1 MNKKIIAFTIILSL
15 IGLLSIY
22 SSSYIWS
29 LYKYGYSFKY
39 LLNQSIFF
47 IIGIVMMRVMTMR
60 LQRKGGHTMKKISQL
75 GFVFGIIGA
84 VAGAAGIVLGAIGM
98 VKNR

>member
-1 MNKKIIAFTIILSL
+1 MTP
-15 IGLLSIY
+15 
-22 SSSYIWS
+22 
-29 LYKYGYSFKY
+29 
-39 LLNQSIFF
+39 
-47 IIGIVMMRVMTMR
+47 GIVMMRVMTMR